1 MAQVLSGYALLH
13 HSTSAD
19 VLKWGLCESSSENG
33 ENSLRY
39 LIPIPRRNDGHNS
52 LASGLRKV
60 ARGRERQ

>member
-19 VLKWGLCESSSENG
+19 VLKWGLCESSSENR
-33 ENSLRY
+33 ENGLN
-39 LIPIPRRNDGHNS
+39 LFPVPRQNDGHNG